1 MIGLELSYCLVH
13 LLIGNEMGNY
23 RTEQEDFWAGDF
35 GKEYIERNQGEELL
49 ASNLAFFS
57 RTLERTRNVGS
68 AIEFGANIGMNLK
81 ALQLLL
87 PKASLSAIEINPQAA
102 EKLEGILPK
111 NNVIKSS
118 ILDFSP
124 HKAWDLVLIKGV
136 LIHVNPAELPVI
148 YKSLVESSS
157 RYLLVAEYYNPEPV
171 SVPYRGH
178 SDRLFKRD
186 FAGEILDA
194 YPEMEL
200 IDYGFAYHRDPVFPQ
215 GDITWFLIEKV

>member
-1 MIGLELSYCLVH
+1 MIGFELSYCLVH
-13 LLIGNEMGNY
+13 LLIGDEMGKY
-23 RTEQEDFWAGDF
+23 RTEQENFWAGDF
-35 GKEYIERNQGEELL
+35 GEEYIERNQGEKLL
-49 ASNLAFFS
+49 ASNLALFS
-57 RTLERTRNVGS
+57 RALERTRNIES

-102 EKLEGILPK
+102 KQLEEILPK
-111 NNVIKSS
+111 NNVITTS

-136 LIHVNPAELPVI
+136 LIHINPAELPVV
-148 YKSLVESSS
+148 YKSLIESSS
-157 RYLLVAEYYNPEPV
+157 RYVLVAEYYNPEPV

-194 YPEMEL
+194 YPEMKL

-215 GDITWFLIEKV
+215 GDITWFLMEKV